1 MVLRQVCGILR
12 GDHGTSQQNRY
23 LALQPL
29 QFMLKA
35 DELPAVVGPDHVSIL
50 VFERI
55 DERDARELVMRLFDD
70 VIANLEFGFE
80 IGLGTLKNPSSTQ
93 LD

>member
-1 MVLRQVCGILR
+1 M
-12 GDHGTSQQNRY
+12 
-23 LALQPL
+23 
-29 QFMLKA
+29 FEA
-35 DELPAVVGPDHVSIL
+35 DELSAVVGPDNVSIL

-55 DERDARELVMRLFDD
+55 DQRDARELVMRLFDD

-80 IGLGTLKNPSSTQ
+80 IGPGTLKNPSSTQ